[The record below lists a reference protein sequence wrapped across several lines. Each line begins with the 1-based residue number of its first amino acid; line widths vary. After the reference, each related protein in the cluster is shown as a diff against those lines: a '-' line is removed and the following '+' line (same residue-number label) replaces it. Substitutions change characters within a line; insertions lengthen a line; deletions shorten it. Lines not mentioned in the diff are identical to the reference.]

1 MTRGFDEAE
10 YAALVHAFPPRPIR
24 DEAQLR
30 ATEARIED
38 LLSQSMRTDAE
49 EELLDLLANLVHEWE
64 SEHERIPPIGGVE
77 VIRFL
82 LEQRGLADRA
92 LTPVFG
98 TASIISEVLAR
109 KRALQAKHIQKLADF
124 FGVSPACFFPI
135 APDREA
141 DVA

>member
-1 MTRGFDEAE
+1 VFNVGGNNYRVIARVELRLHKVFVRYVLTHAE
-10 YAALVHAFPPRPIR
+10 G
-24 DEAQLR
+24 
-30 ATEARIED
+30 
-38 LLSQSMRTDAE
+38 
-49 EELLDLLANLVHEWE
+49 ELLDLLANLVHEWE
-64 SEHERIPPIGGVE
+64 SEHEHIPPIGGAE

-135 APDREA
+135 APDREG